1 LFWIEGR
8 QVAEVFIASLP
19 FIIPLYIFIVFLPEV
34 IIVLIR
40 NFLLNKFRR

>member
-1 LFWIEGR
+1 M
-8 QVAEVFIASLP
+8 
-19 FIIPLYIFIVFLPEV
+19 FIVFLPEV